1 MMERRKNLND
11 KFGFAVVMKYN
22 LLKDIAEI
30 TMGQSPDSLSYNNVK
45 RGLPFYQ
52 GNADFGELYP
62 IAKTWCDAPKKTA
75 KKNDILISVRAPIG
89 AINYTSELCCIGR
102 GLAAITVE
110 DDIDRNYIYY
120 FLKAKNSELINQGT
134 GSTFKAIGRP
144 VLEMLKVPAISEK
157 QKILIIKSIDFLVD
171 IIKLRKKE
179 LILLDELIKA
189 RFIEMFGTLDDP
201 ADEFE
206 KATLKKLCNKITD
219 GKHGGC
225 TSEEGTQRYFVGA
238 REIYDD
244 EVHYD
249 TAPEIN
255 VEEFEKDYKR
265 CNIEIGDFLI
275 VNTGA
280 TIGKSAIASDERT
293 EHTLLQKSV
302 ALLKIKK
309 DKLNPVFLK
318 WCYRVNTRMY
328 MVQSASAQPNLLL
341 SKINGTV
348 IYVPSIERQNQ
359 FADFV
364 QQVDK
369 SREEVKKS
377 LEKTQQLYDSLMQK
391 YFG

>member
-1 MMERRKNLND
+1 
-11 KFGFAVVMKYN
+11 MKYN

-30 TMGQSPDSLSYNNVK
+30 NMGQSPDSLSYNNVK

-120 FLKAKNSELINQGT
+120 FLKAINSELINQGT

-157 QKILIIKSIDFLVD
+157 QKILIIKSMDFLVD

-189 RFIEMFGTLDDP
+189 RFIEMFGEPVNNDKGWVKDSV
-201 ADEFE
+201 ER
-206 KATLKKLCNKITD
+206 LC
-219 GKHGGC
+219 
-225 TSEEGTQRYFVGA
+225 
-238 REIYDD
+238 REIYGGGTPSKSHPEYYEGGEIPWITSKDMKTD
-244 EVHYD
+244 ILIDSQIHINEDGVANS
-249 TAPEIN
+249 TARIVPKNSVIMVIRSGILKHTLPVAIN
-255 VEEFEKDYKR
+255 AVPVTVNQDLKVFVAGNRIVTKFLAYQFKMMERDILSGVR
-265 CNIEIGDFLI
+265 AVTADNIELDALKRRELI
-275 VNTGA
+275 VPP
-280 TIGKSAIASDERT
+280 IE
-293 EHTLLQKSV
+293 LQ
-302 ALLKIKK
+302 
-309 DKLNPVFLK
+309 
-318 WCYRVNTRMY
+318 
-328 MVQSASAQPNLLL
+328 Q
-341 SKINGTV
+341 
-348 IYVPSIERQNQ
+348 E

-364 QQVDK
+364 EQVDK

-377 LEKTQQLYDSLMQK
+377 LEKTQQLYDSLMQE

>member
-1 MMERRKNLND
+1 MERRKNLND

-30 TMGQSPDSLSYNNVK
+30 NMGQSPDSLSYNNVK

-62 IAKTWCDAPKKTA
+62 IAKTWCDTPKKTA

-157 QKILIIKSIDFLVD
+157 QKILIIKSMNFLVD

-341 SKINGTV
+341 SKINRTV

-377 LEKTQQLYDSLMQK
+377 LEKTQQLYDSLMQE

>member
-1 MMERRKNLND
+1 MERRKNLND

-30 TMGQSPDSLSYNNVK
+30 NMGQSPDSLSYNNVK

-62 IAKTWCDAPKKTA
+62 IAKTWCDTPKKTA

-157 QKILIIKSIDFLVD
+157 QKILIIKSMNFLVD

-280 TIGKSAIASDERT
+280 TIGKSPIASDERT

-369 SREEVKKS
+369 SRFDIKKS
-377 LEKTQQLYDSLMQK
+377 IIELEREVVYD
-391 YFG
+391 

>member
-1 MMERRKNLND
+1 
-11 KFGFAVVMKYN
+11 MKYN

-30 TMGQSPDSLSYNNVK
+30 NMGQSPDSLSYNNVK

-62 IAKTWCDAPKKTA
+62 IAKTWCDTPKKTA

-134 GSTFKAIGRP
+134 GSTFKAIGKP

-157 QKILIIKSIDFLVD
+157 QKKLIIKSMDFLVD

-189 RFIEMFGTLDDP
+189 RFIEMFGDP
-201 ADEFE
+201 YTNPLKWE
-206 KATLKKLCNKITD
+206 K
-219 GKHGGC
+219 
-225 TSEEGTQRYFVGA
+225 
-238 REIYDD
+238 
-244 EVHYD
+244 
-249 TAPEIN
+249 
-255 VEEFEKDYKR
+255 
-265 CNIEIGDFLI
+265 
-275 VNTGA
+275 
-280 TIGKSAIASDERT
+280 
-293 EHTLLQKSV
+293 
-302 ALLKIKK
+302 LKIKDAVTVEPQNGLYK
-309 DKLNPVFLK
+309 PQSDYVTDRSGIPILRIDGFYDGIVTDFASLK
-318 WCYRVNTRMY
+318 RLKCSETEKQKYLLLEDDIVINRVN
-328 MVQSASAQPNLLL
+328 
-341 SKINGTV
+341 
-348 IYVPSIERQNQ
+348 SIEYLGKCAHIKGLLEDTVYESNMMRMHFDPETYNSAYICKLLCSQFIYDQIVNHAKKAVNQASINQKDVLDFNIYQPPIDLQNQ
-359 FADFV
+359 FADFI

-377 LEKTQQLYDSLMQK
+377 LEKTQQLYDSLMQE

>member
-189 RFIEMFGTLDDP
+189 RFIEMFGDININNKNWHTEHLG
-201 ADEFE
+201 
-206 KATLKKLCNKITD
+206 KLCNIVRGSSPRPIEKYL
-219 GKHGGC
+219 GGD
-225 TSEEGTQRYFVGA
+225 
-238 REIYDD
+238 I
-244 EVHYD
+244 
-249 TAPEIN
+249 PWI
-255 VEEFEKDYKR
+255 K
-265 CNIEIGDFLI
+265 IGDATDEDNIYLNSTKEHIIREGVNKSRFVKKGSLIFANCGVSLGFARIISFDGCIHDGWLALENIDYRLNKEFLLLSLNQLTDHFRI
-275 VNTGA
+275 
-280 TIGKSAIASDERT
+280 IAPSGT
-293 EHTLLQKSV
+293 
-302 ALLKIKK
+302 
-309 DKLNPVFLK
+309 
-318 WCYRVNTRMY
+318 
-328 MVQSASAQPNLLL
+328 QPNLN
-341 SKINGTV
+341 IAIMQNFMQV
-348 IYVPSIERQNQ
+348 IPPMELQET
-359 FADFV
+359 FV
-364 QQVDK
+364 SFRRHVDK

>member
-157 QKILIIKSIDFLVD
+157 QKILIIKSIDFL
-171 IIKLRKKE
+171 R
-179 LILLDELIKA
+179 
-189 RFIEMFGTLDDP
+189 
-201 ADEFE
+201 
-206 KATLKKLCNKITD
+206 
-219 GKHGGC
+219 HH
-225 TSEEGTQRYFVGA
+225 Q
-238 REIYDD
+238 
-244 EVHYD
+244 
-249 TAPEIN
+249 
-255 VEEFEKDYKR
+255 
-265 CNIEIGDFLI
+265 
-275 VNTGA
+275 
-280 TIGKSAIASDERT
+280 
-293 EHTLLQKSV
+293 
-302 ALLKIKK
+302 
-309 DKLNPVFLK
+309 
-318 WCYRVNTRMY
+318 
-328 MVQSASAQPNLLL
+328 
-341 SKINGTV
+341 
-348 IYVPSIERQNQ
+348 
-359 FADFV
+359 
-364 QQVDK
+364 
-369 SREEVKKS
+369 
-377 LEKTQQLYDSLMQK
+377 
-391 YFG
+391 

>member
-1 MMERRKNLND
+1 MERRKNLND

-189 RFIEMFGTLDDP
+189 RFIEMFGEPVNNDKGWVKDSV
-201 ADEFE
+201 ER
-206 KATLKKLCNKITD
+206 LC
-219 GKHGGC
+219 
-225 TSEEGTQRYFVGA
+225 
-238 REIYDD
+238 REIYGGGTPSKSHPEYYEGGEIPWITSKDMKTD
-244 EVHYD
+244 ILIDSQIHINEDGVENS
-249 TAPEIN
+249 TARIVPKNSVIMVIRSGILKHTLPIAIN
-255 VEEFEKDYKR
+255 AVPITVNQDLKVFIPGNRIVTKFLAYQFKMMERNILSGLRAVTAD
-265 CNIEIGDFLI
+265 NIEFDALKRRELI
-275 VNTGA
+275 VPP
-280 TIGKSAIASDERT
+280 IE
-293 EHTLLQKSV
+293 LQ
-302 ALLKIKK
+302 
-309 DKLNPVFLK
+309 
-318 WCYRVNTRMY
+318 
-328 MVQSASAQPNLLL
+328 Q
-341 SKINGTV
+341 
-348 IYVPSIERQNQ
+348 E

-377 LEKTQQLYDSLMQK
+377 LEKTQQLYDSLMQE

>member
-1 MMERRKNLND
+1 MERRKNLND

-89 AINYTSELCCIGR
+89 AINYTSEFCCIGR

-157 QKILIIKSIDFLVD
+157 QKILIIKSMDFLVD

-369 SREEVKKS
+369 SRFDIKKS
-377 LEKTQQLYDSLMQK
+377 IIELEREVVYD
-391 YFG
+391 

>member
-1 MMERRKNLND
+1 
-11 KFGFAVVMKYN
+11 MKYN

-89 AINYTSELCCIGR
+89 AINYTSEFCCIGR

-157 QKILIIKSIDFLVD
+157 QKILIIKSMDFLVD
-171 IIKLRKKE
+171 IIKLREKE

-293 EHTLLQKSV
+293 EYTLLQKSV

-369 SREEVKKS
+369 SRFDIKKS
-377 LEKTQQLYDSLMQK
+377 IIELEREVVYD
-391 YFG
+391 